1 MQAIYDKVKN
11 DNPTIKYTY
20 HDISKYR
27 NLNLFFDTY
36 WYNETYLKNST
47 FKNLRGYN
55 IYSKLMDRLIMDK
68 EINDAGYANKTI
80 IIPLDDWNAIGS
92 GRLWM
97 IQDTINPISVIYKRL
112 MSDIDSLKK
121 YGDNT
126 FVFLSNKG
134 YFTINFAKVDY
145 KKLKAS
151 YIRLIKMLIDE
162 NTIIPEEPEDVQDS
176 PKVIKDN
183 IINKVETF
191 NYMYKKRIQ

>member
-1 MQAIYDKVKN
+1 
-11 DNPTIKYTY
+11 
-20 HDISKYR
+20 
-27 NLNLFFDTY
+27 
-36 WYNETYLKNST
+36 
-47 FKNLRGYN
+47 
-55 IYSKLMDRLIMDK
+55 
-68 EINDAGYANKTI
+68 
-80 IIPLDDWNAIGS
+80 
-92 GRLWM
+92 M

-183 IINKVETF
+183 IINKVEITQGVKIDSLDKEEIKPASTSKAAVQKAE
-191 NYMYKKRIQ
+191 KKKELVDKIDKAAKNSSDRSEEHTSELQSRI